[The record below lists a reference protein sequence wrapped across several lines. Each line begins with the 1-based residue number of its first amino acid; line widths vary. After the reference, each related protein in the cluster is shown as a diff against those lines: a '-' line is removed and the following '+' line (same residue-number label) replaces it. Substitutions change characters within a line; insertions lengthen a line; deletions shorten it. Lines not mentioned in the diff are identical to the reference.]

1 MEPELKSDN
10 NADPTSTEHEFQA
23 ETQLH
28 GTNISVE
35 KSQAAFSKFIQEFK
49 DSEGQSHYARMV
61 EEAVATSVPNINLNT
76 QNLHAFDPELYNELV
91 SYPEDLIPLFDM
103 EFDSFRAALMG
114 DEENEESLGPIQVRP
129 FNMKE
134 STNMRELNPDDVDK
148 LVSIKGM
155 VIRCGDI
162 IPEMKTAFFECTRCH
177 EQPDPVS
184 LEGGVIKEPTRCPNA
199 ECNAQFTMQ
208 LIHNRGTFADKQLIK
223 VQETPDS
230 IPEGETP
237 HTVDVYAYDA
247 LVDVAKP
254 GDRVEITGV
263 YRAQMLRTQSRNRQ
277 LKSVYKTYM
286 DALHFKKSDTRS
298 ITVEDSHADEESE
311 NYTAFEESD
320 DLSSLLES
328 RKKVL
333 EDLSKKPNIYEILTK
348 SLAPSVWEMEDVKKG
363 ILCLLFG
370 GAKSE
375 QGAAHGR
382 FRGELN
388 MLMCGDPGT
397 AKSQLLQCVHRIS
410 PRGIYTSGKGSS
422 AVGLTASIAKDHMTG
437 EMVLESGALVL
448 SDRGVCCIDEFDKMN
463 DSTRSILHEVM
474 EQQTVSIAK
483 AGIVCTL
490 NARTSILASANPVES
505 RYNPDKS
512 VVENIKLGP
521 TLLSRFDLIYL
532 ILDKP
537 NARNDRRLAKHL
549 VSKYLVGAF
558 ERDHAPQEDEE
569 VLSRGLL
576 TQYISYA
583 RKAVRPRITEQV
595 TDPLIQAYVN
605 MRKVGQTNAEAK
617 VVTATPR
624 MLESLIRLSEA
635 LARMR
640 LSEEVEPRDVT
651 EAVRLMNVSTQR
663 SATDPKTGRID
674 MDLLA
679 TGHSA
684 ADKEKQE
691 QQGDALLDLL
701 GTKSI
706 VKDSLLKQFNDQSD
720 QQLSQRE
727 FNALIQNLVM
737 DGTVKEIRKGRT
749 THIRGNR
756 S

>member
-1 MEPELKSDN
+1 MEIS
-10 NADPTSTEHEFQA
+10 A
-23 ETQLH
+23 ERQVH

-35 KSQAAFSKFIQEFK
+35 KSQASFAKFVREFQ
-49 DSEGQSHYARMV
+49 DSEGQAHYARMV
-61 EEAVATSVPNINLNT
+61 EEAVASGVTNINLNT
-76 QNLHAFDPELYNELV
+76 QNLHSFDAELYNQLV
-91 SYPEDLIPLFDM
+91 SYPEDLIPLFDG
-103 EFDSFRAALMG
+103 EFDNFRAALME
-114 DEENEESLGPIQVRP
+114 DEDNEDQSLGPIQVRP

-177 EQPDPVS
+177 EQPEPVA
-184 LEGGVIKEPTRCPNA
+184 LEAAVIKEPTRCPNPQ
-199 ECNAQFTMQ
+199 CNSQFTMQ
-208 LIHNRGTFADKQLIK
+208 LIHNRGTYADRQLIK

-263 YRAQMLRTQSRNRQ
+263 YRAQSVRTQSRQRQ
-277 LKSVYKTYM
+277 LKSVYKVYL
-286 DALHFKKSDTRS
+286 DALHFKKSDNRS
-298 ITVEDSHADEESE
+298 ITVEDSHADEEAE
-311 NYTAFEESD
+311 NYTSFEESD

-328 RKKVL
+328 RKEELQK
-333 EDLSKKPNIYEILTK
+333 LSKDPNIYEILTK
-348 SLAPSVWEMEDVKKG
+348 SIAPSVWEMDDVKKG

-375 QGAAHGR
+375 QGAQHGR

-422 AVGLTASIAKDHMTG
+422 AVGLTASICKDPSTG
-437 EMVLESGALVL
+437 EMMLESGALVL

-463 DSTRSILHEVM
+463 DATRSILHEVM

-521 TLLSRFDLIYL
+521 TLLSRFDLVYL

-537 NARNDRRLAKHL
+537 NPRNDRRLAKHL

-558 ERDHAPQEDEE
+558 EADAAPEEDEGIMN
-569 VLSRGLL
+569 RRTL

-583 RKAVRPRITEQV
+583 RKAVKPKITESV
-595 TDPLIQAYVN
+595 TDPLIQAYVR
-605 MRKVGQTNAEAK
+605 MRKVGQSNTQAK

-640 LSEEVEPRDVT
+640 LSEVVTHADVD
-651 EAVRLMNVSTQR
+651 EAVRLMEVATQTA
-663 SATDPKTGRID
+663 ATDPKTGRID
-674 MDLLA
+674 MDMLA
-679 TGHSA
+679 TGRSA
-684 ADKEKQE
+684 SDKQKQE
-691 QQGDALLDLL
+691 QQGDALLEIL
-701 GTKSI
+701 GTKSMARDA
-706 VKDSLLKQFNDQSD
+706 VLQELNDQSD
-720 QQLSQRE
+720 QELNMRDFSD
-727 FNALIQNLVM
+727 LIRNLVQE
-737 DGTVKEIRKGRT
+737 GTLKEVRKGRT
-749 THIRGNR
+749 STIRKA
-756 S
+756 

>member
-1 MEPELKSDN
+1 MEFS
-10 NADPTSTEHEFQA
+10 A
-23 ETQLH
+23 ERQVH

-35 KSQAAFSKFIQEFK
+35 KSQAAFAKFIREFQ
-49 DSEGQSHYARMV
+49 DSEGQAHYARMV
-61 EEAVATSVPNINLNT
+61 EEAVATGVSNINLNT
-76 QNLHAFDPELYNELV
+76 QNLHSFDSELYNQLV
-91 SYPEDLIPLFDM
+91 SYPEDLIPLFDG
-103 EFDSFRAALMG
+103 EFDNFRAALMG

-129 FNMKE
+129 FKMKE

-177 EQPDPVS
+177 EQPEPVA
-184 LEGGVIKEPTRCPNA
+184 LEAAVIKEPTRCPNPQ
-199 ECNAQFTMQ
+199 CNSQGTMQ
-208 LIHNRGTFADKQLIK
+208 LIHNRGTYADKQLLK

-237 HTVDVYAYDA
+237 HTVDVYCYDS

-263 YRAQMLRTQSRNRQ
+263 YRAQSIRTQSRQRQ
-277 LKSVYKTYM
+277 LKSVYKVYL
-286 DALHFKKSDTRS
+286 DALHFKKADNRHIS
-298 ITVEDSHADEESE
+298 VEDSHADEESE
-311 NYTAFEESD
+311 NFTSFEESD
-320 DLSSLLES
+320 DLASLLDS
-328 RKKVL
+328 RKEEL
-333 EDLSKKPNIYEILTK
+333 EKLSKDPNIYDRLMR

-422 AVGLTASIAKDHMTG
+422 AVGLTASICKDPSTG

-558 ERDHAPQEDEE
+558 EKDAAPEEDEGI
-569 VLSRGLL
+569 LNRTLL

-583 RKAVRPRITEQV
+583 RKACQPKLTESA
-595 TDPLIQAYVN
+595 TDPLIQAYVK
-605 MRKVGQTNAEAK
+605 MRKLGQTNSQAK
-617 VVTATPR
+617 IVTATPR

-640 LSEEVEPRDVT
+640 LSKEVELRDVD
-651 EAVRLMNVSTQR
+651 EAVRLMEVATQTA
-663 SATDPKTGRID
+663 ATDPKTGRID
-674 MDLLA
+674 MDMLA
-679 TGHSA
+679 TGRST

-691 QQGDALLDLL
+691 QQGDALIELL

-706 VKDSLLKQFNDQSD
+706 ARDALLTEYNGQSD
-720 QQLSQRE
+720 QQLNMRA
-727 FNALIQNLVM
+727 FNDLIRNLVQ
-737 DGTVKEIRKGRT
+737 DGTLKEVKKGRT
-749 THIRGNR
+749 SMIRRNN
-756 S
+756 